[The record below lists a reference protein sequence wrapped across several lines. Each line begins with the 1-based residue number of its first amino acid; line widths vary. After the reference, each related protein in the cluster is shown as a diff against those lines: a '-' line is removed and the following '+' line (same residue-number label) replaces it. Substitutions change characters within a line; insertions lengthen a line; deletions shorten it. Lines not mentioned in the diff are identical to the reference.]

1 MKSNRE
7 FRPVRWWAAS
17 LAIPVVLVAFHM
29 AFTHSLLYGFYY
41 WNLFLAVI
49 PLVASTWLDSGKSLW
64 SWRNLVSLGVWFA
77 FLPNAPYLVTDMVH
91 FHQEPRVPIYL
102 DEAIVCTTA
111 WNGVLLGYASM
122 RKIEVWLL
130 ERYAE
135 RPVRIAVI
143 AVFLACGFGIY
154 LGRYVR
160 LNSWDI
166 LVHPFMV
173 GRVVSVRVLF
183 PFEHRQT
190 WAVTL
195 LFGLLLWVGY
205 RAFRSQALKRSIA

>member
-1 MKSNRE
+1 MK
-7 FRPVRWWAAS
+7 WWAACLS
-17 LAIPVVLVAFHM
+17 IPVVLVGVRM
-29 AFTHSLLYGFYY
+29 GVTHSATYGFYY

-49 PLVASTWLDSGKSLW
+49 PLVASAYLDSSRSLW
-64 SWRNLVSLGVWFA
+64 SWRNLVSLGIWFA

-91 FHQEPRVPIYL
+91 FQQAPQGPIYL
-102 DEAIVCTTA
+102 DEAIVCTTIF
-111 WNGVLLGYASM
+111 NGLLLGYASV
-122 RKIEVWLL
+122 RRVEVWLL
-130 ERYAE
+130 ERYAA

-166 LVHPFMV
+166 LVHPFTV
-173 GRVVSVRVLF
+173 GRVVGQRVLF
-183 PFEHRQT
+183 PLAYRQT

-205 RAFRSQALKRSIA
+205 GAFKSQALRRSIT